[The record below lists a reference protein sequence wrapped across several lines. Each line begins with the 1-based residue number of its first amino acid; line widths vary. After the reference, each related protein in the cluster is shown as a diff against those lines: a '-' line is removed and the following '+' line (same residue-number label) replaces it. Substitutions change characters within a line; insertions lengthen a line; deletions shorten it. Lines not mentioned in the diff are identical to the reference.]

1 MINSI
6 KCRFLLV
13 IALVCY
19 TISYAQDGPGGFFPP
34 PENPKNPIDM
44 YVYVLMAVAVIF
56 IAIFAKKRSK
66 VNA

>member
-1 MINSI
+1 MINII
-6 KCRFLLV
+6 KNKLSLL
-13 IALVCY
+13 IAVVFYSLASAG
-19 TISYAQDGPGGFFPP
+19 TTPGVPTVDD
-34 PENPKNPIDM
+34 PKNPIDM